1 MGNQSVLPSPTR
13 MMMSGGTT
21 TTTATTATTKDAQG
35 PRLINA
41 QRVENAATPVPVKPA
56 LSTSGAL
63 QASSLPYLEV
73 ITAMQ
78 QQHLQTSA
86 DGSTTKTT
94 STAMASTSMTTTT
107 TVPATPAGKR
117 PSLTKS
123 TVSPPSALDLMVDK
137 VACNTVV
144 VPPKSTPAA
153 SSSALMTYSTW
164 SFSGGD
170 SRHESFLWCQR
181 AFDTTPSTPTSAGV
195 DAVRKGVHAMSIHGA
210 GAGAGLGATTAPSP
224 SPPVAP
230 AEATPTWR
238 ATPVPQAAITS
249 PSPPPPPPPTP
260 LPSAAPAQRQ
270 RPAHLHFKKLLKPRS
285 PPSRTLSA
293 SPPYEQRR
301 RGLRRSG
308 APRAAPPVRGPRPVS
323 KRARTAMSQVRQ
335 QQEAV
340 EEEEGENEKR
350 KTEMCRYWS
359 NGGCPKPACKLQ
371 YC

>member
-13 MMMSGGTT
+13 MMMSGGAFP

-94 STAMASTSMTTTT
+94 STAMASTSITTTT

-170 SRHESFLWCQR
+170 SRHESFMWCQR
-181 AFDTTPSTPTSAGV
+181 AFGSGSDTSTVATTPSTPTSAGV

-210 GAGAGLGATTAPSP
+210 GAGAGIGATTAP
-224 SPPVAP
+224 
-230 AEATPTWR
+230 
-238 ATPVPQAAITS
+238 S

-323 KRARTAMSQVRQ
+323 KRARTAMSQVRH
-335 QQEAV
+335 QQEV
-340 EEEEGENEKR
+340 VEEEGENEKR

-371 YC
+371 Q